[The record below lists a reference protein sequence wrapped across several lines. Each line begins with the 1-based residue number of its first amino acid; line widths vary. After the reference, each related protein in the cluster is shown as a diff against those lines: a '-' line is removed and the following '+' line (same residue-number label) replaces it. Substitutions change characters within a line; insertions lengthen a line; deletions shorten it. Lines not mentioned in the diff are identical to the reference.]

1 MGRSEREGWAS
12 CGLKGC
18 HGPYWSV
25 QRILQRDLRK
35 IYGWARR
42 AETTCPAETKRK
54 ETGALCADSRGRA
67 RVPTTRDP
75 ATLDH
80 ACFLSPS
87 TPQDFLQGD
96 CSKAKQK
103 LNWKPRVAFDVS
115 VLFTVEPVGLLA
127 PGPVWASPA
136 EGDWR
141 SRQLGAR
148 GGQGRAG
155 WRPPQG
161 RRCHQERV
169 AETPPLPLTP
179 CPGSQELVREM
190 VDADVELM
198 RNNPN
203 A

>member
-1 MGRSEREGWAS
+1 MCLAG
-12 CGLKGC
+12 
-18 HGPYWSV
+18 
-25 QRILQRDLRK
+25 
-35 IYGWARR
+35 
-42 AETTCPAETKRK
+42 TKRR

-75 ATLDH
+75 ATPDH

-115 VLFTVEPVGLLA
+115 VLFRVEPVGLLA
-127 PGPVWASPA
+127 PGRVWASPA
-136 EGDWR
+136 EG
-141 SRQLGAR
+141 SGGA
-148 GGQGRAG
+148 
-155 WRPPQG
+155 
-161 RRCHQERV
+161 
-169 AETPPLPLTP
+169 
-179 CPGSQELVREM
+179 GSWAYEELVREM